1 MLRAGPLAIYS
12 GARNG
17 NSTAKIAA
25 RLANA
30 FVARG
35 IATDLLV
42 THSRNPIHETLE
54 PGVRVIEMG
63 QMTAL
68 TSVLRMALYLRRERP
83 AAVLTH
89 RIREN
94 VLVHRAARIAGNRT
108 PVFVTVH
115 GPMEI
120 KLKHLR
126 QAKQKKR
133 RAEFLRYYPRSSG
146 IIAISEE
153 TAADLRQL
161 LGAGVRLT
169 VIPNPIVTDAL
180 DMLASEPLTHPWFR
194 DGADIPVVVFAGR
207 FEREKDVPT
216 LLEAF
221 ALLCRK
227 RDARL
232 VLIGD
237 GSLRPDID
245 ALRRTLGLEA
255 RVDMPG
261 WAANPYPYLKQ
272 ADLVVLSSVWDALP
286 TVLIEALALGTPV
299 VSTDCSA
306 GTREIL
312 DEGRFGELVPPRD
325 PDALA
330 QAMGRALD
338 HPLPTQ
344 VLSSGAARYAAR
356 RNADLY
362 LSFMLGPGPEGAA
375 RGG

>member
-1 MLRAGPLAIYS
+1 MHRTSPLAIYG
-12 GARNG
+12 GARDG
-17 NSTAKIAA
+17 NSTAKISA

-30 FVARG
+30 FAARG
-35 IATDLLV
+35 IATHLLV
-42 THSRNPIHETLE
+42 THSRNPVYEVVE

-63 QMTAL
+63 KMASFTG
-68 TSVLRMALYLRRERP
+68 VLRMAAYLRRERP
-83 AAVLTH
+83 VAVLTH

-94 VLVHRAARIAGNRT
+94 ALAHRAVGIAQTAT
-108 PVFVTVH
+108 PIFVTVH
-115 GPMEI
+115 GPMGV
-120 KLKHLR
+120 KLDHLR
-126 QAKQKKR
+126 RTKQRKR
-133 RAEFLRYYPRSSG
+133 RAEFLRYYPKSGG

-169 VIPNPIVTDAL
+169 VIPNPVVTGDL
-180 DMLASEPLTHPWFR
+180 DMLANEPLAHPWFGDR
-194 DGADIPVVVFAGR
+194 IGVPVVVFAGR
-207 FEREKDVPT
+207 FEREKDLPT
-216 LLEAF
+216 LLGAF
-221 ALLCRK
+221 ALLCQT
-227 RDARL
+227 RDVRL

-245 ALRRTLGLEA
+245 SLRRNLGLDA

-272 ADLVVLSSVWDALP
+272 ADLVVLSSIWDALP

-299 VSTDCSA
+299 VSTACSA

-312 DEGRFGELVPPRD
+312 DEGRFGELVPPRN
-325 PDALA
+325 PEVLA

-344 VLSSGAARYAAR
+344 VLRSGAARYEVR

-362 LSFMLGPGPEGAA
+362 LSFMLGPSPDGAP
-375 RGG
+375 RDG